1 MPLNSQQVEPT
12 DDITGSRGAEE
23 LELELEPG
31 GNLGLPGLQTW
42 RAGASVAAEGQG
54 PGLAWAP
61 CPCPMGFH
69 KLGHPPR

>member
-1 MPLNSQQVEPT
+1 MTSLVP
-12 DDITGSRGAEE
+12 GAEE

-42 RAGASVAAEGQG
+42 RAGASGWQQKARD
-54 PGLAWAP
+54 PGWPGAP